1 MYKMK
6 FSGIIIFLMV
16 GFWISCTDMDDEMS
30 DTTPLIL
37 QKIELPSHFPQ
48 INFPDI
54 NIFSPERWYLGKK
67 LFYDKRLSIDSTISC
82 GSCHKQA
89 LGFADNLANTM
100 GVFNRP
106 GVTNVPTLS
115 NVAYNPY
122 YTKEGGLPTLEMQI
136 LVPIAEHNEFGFNIL
151 GIETRLKDDTMYQNM
166 AKKAY
171 GRSLDP
177 FTITRSIST
186 FERSIVSGSSRYD
199 EYTQGKAT
207 LTAEEKLGE
216 TLFFSEKTNCSAC
229 HGGFNFTNYE
239 FKNNGLYEVYAQS
252 GRYRLTQKDSDL
264 ALFKTPSLRN
274 IGFTAPYM
282 HDGSIATLAGV
293 IDHYNSGGKPHI
305 NKSELIRPLNLND
318 TEKKALV
325 AFLHTLDDHNLLKN
339 PYLSE

>member
-1 MYKMK
+1 MK
-6 FSGIIIFLMV
+6 FSTIVLFFMV
-16 GFWISCTDMDDEMS
+16 CFWASCSEMEDEMS
-30 DTTPLIL
+30 DTAPLIL
-37 QKIELPSHFPQ
+37 QQIIPPSHFPN
-48 INFPDI
+48 ITFPDI
-54 NIFSPERWYLGKK
+54 NAFTPERWFLGKK
-67 LFYDKRLSIDSTISC
+67 LFYDKQMSIDTTISC
-82 GSCHKQA
+82 GSCHKQSF
-89 LGFADNLANTM
+89 GFADNVPTTSGA
-100 GVFNRP
+100 FNRP
-106 GVTNVPTLS
+106 GVTNAPTLT
-115 NVAYNPY
+115 NVAYQPY
-122 YTKEGGLPTLEMQI
+122 YTKEGGLPTLEMQV
-136 LVPIAEHNEFGFNIL
+136 LVPIAEHNEFGFNIVE
-151 GIETRLKDDTMYQNM
+151 IEARLKNDTMYQNM

-216 TLFFSEKTNCSAC
+216 TLFFSAKTDCSSC
-229 HGGFNFTNYE
+229 HGGFNFTNYG
-239 FKNNGLYEVYAQS
+239 FKNNGLYEVYVHP

-305 NKSELIRPLNLND
+305 HKSELVRPLNLTNS
-318 TEKKALV
+318 EKKALV
-325 AFLHTLDDHNLLKN
+325 AFLLTLDDYTLLKN

>member
-1 MYKMK
+1 
-6 FSGIIIFLMV
+6 
-16 GFWISCTDMDDEMS
+16 
-30 DTTPLIL
+30 
-37 QKIELPSHFPQ
+37 
-48 INFPDI
+48 
-54 NIFSPERWYLGKK
+54 
-67 LFYDKRLSIDSTISC
+67 
-82 GSCHKQA
+82 
-89 LGFADNLANTM
+89 
-100 GVFNRP
+100 
-106 GVTNVPTLS
+106 
-115 NVAYNPY
+115 
-122 YTKEGGLPTLEMQI
+122 
-136 LVPIAEHNEFGFNIL
+136 
-151 GIETRLKDDTMYQNM
+151 MYQNM

-216 TLFFSEKTNCSAC
+216 TLFFSAKTDCSSC
-229 HGGFNFTNYE
+229 HGGFNFTNYG
-239 FKNNGLYEVYAQS
+239 FKNNGLYEVYVHP

-305 NKSELIRPLNLND
+305 HKSDLVRPLNLTNS
-318 TEKKALV
+318 EKKALV
-325 AFLHTLDDHNLLKN
+325 AFLLTLDDYTLLKN